1 LVATQRPNN
10 KLDAMK
16 NIDKQKTPSY
26 FNIFKSKCPRCR
38 RGEIFQEKNP
48 YKLKSFMEMHDHCTL
63 CGQEVEIEV
72 GFYYGAQYVSYALA
86 VALSV
91 STFVAWYV
99 LIGFNLY
106 DNRLFYWLG
115 INAGILIMSQP
126 YIQRLSRALWLSF
139 FVQYEK
145 DWKAVPPKKGERIN
159 ENMSKAW

>member
-1 LVATQRPNN
+1 
-10 KLDAMK
+10 MK
-16 NIDKQKTPSY
+16 NTDKERTPSY
-26 FNIFKSKCPRCR
+26 FNILKCKCPRCR
-38 RGEIFQEKNP
+38 TGEIFQEKNP
-48 YKLKSFMEMHDHCTL
+48 YKLKSFMKMFDYCPV
-63 CGQEVEIEV
+63 CGQELEIEV

-99 LIGFNLY
+99 LIGFSLY

-115 INAGILIMSQP
+115 MNAGILIISQP

-145 DWKAVPPKKGERIN
+145 DWRTVLPKKGERVN
-159 ENMSKAW
+159 QDMSKAW